1 LLLCADVDAA
11 GRFIEGEDVAITPPP
26 FRDPDLLLVSARQQL
41 DGLVDARG
49 PGSQLIDAAGG
60 DTARS
65 TIVHDPEESREL
77 VEGSCDGVGGDGLL
91 EHQTEILAVL
101 GEIAEPMPYRVG
113 RLPDPYL
120 SPVRLDNPGGLP
132 LGTDDGAPGLGTPPP
147 RQPREAGALT
157 SLQCEAAILEHGPR
171 RQSARS

>member
-1 LLLCADVDAA
+1 
-11 GRFIEGEDVAITPPP
+11 
-26 FRDPDLLLVSARQQL
+26 RQQL

-120 SPVRLDNPGGLP
+120 SPVPLDNPGGLP
-132 LGTDDGAPGLGTPPP
+132 SGADDGARGLGAPCAHP
-147 RQPREAGALT
+147 RREAEDLAWVRL
-157 SLQCEAAILEHGPR
+157 AADILEHGPR
-171 RQSARS
+171 RQPTHS